1 MPTIARI
8 RTRRIGE
15 NWQNWQVVGET
26 SRYHSLTSIFGEQT
40 AQACANA
47 CFRQLTQIGGCRM
60 IDATVISFADLTEAD
75 ALSDGFHSLTEL
87 HETLLDL
94 LPNAREVSLCRIRFE
109 RI

>member
-1 MPTIARI
+1 M
-8 RTRRIGE
+8 
-15 NWQNWQVVGET
+15 VLSV
-26 SRYHSLTSIFGEQT
+26 
-40 AQACANA
+40 NA